1 MRRGVDWRRTAVLA
15 LCACL
20 WGAWS
25 LHPVQAGTA
34 DAAPASQLRC
44 GWWENPTPSNAWLN
58 DRDGSWTVGSQGGH
72 QAEGD
77 WPSFSD
83 AQWVRTN
90 GYYGYGCACLRVVAD
105 ARSQRV
111 ERILSA
117 RARPLAACRQDRRL
131 REPLRPGERRRALG
145 HICPRPHA
153 SRYDG
158 CRVCRQAHFE
168 CAVRPPTVV
177 PAGVIP

>member
-1 MRRGVDWRRTAVLA
+1 MRRGIDWRRAAVLA
-15 LCACL
+15 LCTSL
-20 WGAWS
+20 WGAWG
-25 LHPVQAGTA
+25 LLPAQAGTA
-34 DAAPASQLRC
+34 DAASASQLRC

-105 ARSQRV
+105 ARSQKV

-117 RARPLAACRQDRRL
+117 RPGPDRWPLAARTVICASRCGRS
-131 REPLRPGERRRALG
+131 ERRRALG
-145 HICPRPHA
+145 RICVPVCMQA
-153 SRYDG
+153 ATMAAG
-158 CRVCRQAHFE
+158 CAGKPILNALCAHLPLSLQE
-168 CAVRPPTVV
+168 
-177 PAGVIP
+177 